1 MLETL
6 LLPDLREMI
15 ESGDERGLHEF
26 CEAFYPGVTA
36 SILDHLTPEEI
47 SKVLANCHVSR
58 TAEILPFLPI
68 EIQVKIVEHM
78 ERTELSRLIEEMA
91 ADDRVDLLEQMEP
104 EAVESL
110 LPLVAQAERRDIRKL
125 LSYPDESA
133 GSIMTTDYASLPKNI
148 TVKEAI
154 AKLRLQAPNRE
165 TIYYIYIIDEERHL
179 LGFVSLRNLILA
191 NPEARLADIMQRDI
205 ISVKVDDDQED
216 VANVINR
223 YDFIAIPVV
232 DHDSRLVGI
241 VTHDDAVD
249 VLHYEAQED
258 QERLVG
264 VQPLEESYLSEP
276 IFTLARKRV
285 VWLIGLLVAAILTA
299 SIFEFLHHGGD
310 TPDAAKPLTMIDRI
324 LMFLPLVLA
333 CGGNAGSQS
342 AALVISYLSTA
353 DRENKKVTSTDF
365 WRIMGREVFVGS
377 MIGMTLA
384 TFAFTLSYVL
394 LWMMAPIPMFAPP
407 TVVSGTV
414 FIVVMISTSLGAL
427 LPIIF
432 HHFGS
437 DPALMS
443 TPLIAAIMDMIG
455 VVILF
460 SIARMMG

>member
-15 ESGDERGLHEF
+15 ESSDERGLHEF

-36 SILDHLTPEEI
+36 NILSHLTPEEI
-47 SKVLANCHVSR
+47 SKVLDKCHVSR
-58 TAEILPFLPI
+58 KAEILPFLPI
-68 EIQVKIVEHM
+68 EMQVDIVEHM
-78 ERTELSRLIEEMA
+78 DRTDLSRLIEEMA

-104 EAVESL
+104 EHVEIL
-110 LPLVAQAERRDIRKL
+110 LPLIAQAERRDIRKL

-191 NPEARLADIMQRDI
+191 NPEARLADIMQRDM

-216 VANVINR
+216 VAHVINR

-232 DHDSRLVGI
+232 DQDNRLVGI

-258 QERLVG
+258 QELLVG
-264 VQPLEESYLSEP
+264 VQPLEENYLSEP
-276 IFTLARKRV
+276 IFTLARKRG
-285 VWLIGLLVAAILTA
+285 VWLIVLLFAAVLTA
-299 SIFEFLHHGGD
+299 KVFQYFHD
-310 TPDAAKPLTMIDRI
+310 TVEQGAPTTLVDRI

-342 AALVISYLSTA
+342 AALVISYLSA
-353 DRENKKVTSTDF
+353 LDREVKKFSVRDF
-365 WRIMGREVFVGS
+365 WKIMGREVLVGG
-377 MIGMTLA
+377 MIGMTLS
-384 TFAFTLSYVL
+384 TIAFVMSYWL
-394 LWMMAPIPMFAPP
+394 LWMAAPP
-407 TVVSGTV
+407 IVVSGTV
-414 FIVVMISTSLGAL
+414 FIVIMISTSLGAL

-432 HHFGS
+432 HHYDF

-443 TPLIAAIMDMIG
+443 TPLIAAMMDMIG
-455 VVILF
+455 VVVLF
-460 SIARMMG
+460 NMARLMG

>member
-15 ESGDERGLHEF
+15 SSTDERGLHEF

-36 SILDHLTPEEI
+36 SILAHLTPEEI
-47 SKVLANCHVSR
+47 SQVLANCHVSR
-58 TAEILPFLPI
+58 RAEILPFLPI
-68 EIQVKIVEHM
+68 EMQVDIVEHM
-78 ERTELSRLIEEMA
+78 DRTELSRLIEEMA

-104 EAVESL
+104 EAVENL

-148 TVKEAI
+148 TVKEAL

-165 TIYYIYIIDEERHL
+165 TIYYIYVIDDERHL

-191 NPEARLADIMQRDI
+191 NPETRLADIMQRDM

-232 DHDSRLVGI
+232 DQDNRLVGI

-276 IFTLARKRV
+276 IFMLARKRV
-285 VWLIGLLVAAILTA
+285 VWLIGLLFAAILTA
-299 SIFEFLHHGGD
+299 SIFEYLHKAGGNGQ
-310 TPDAAKPLTMIDRI
+310 PVGMIDRI

-342 AALVISYLSTA
+342 AALVISYLSA
-353 DRENKKVTSTDF
+353 LDREIKKFSLRDF
-365 WRIMGREVFVGS
+365 WKIMGRELIVGS
-377 MIGMTLA
+377 LIGLTLA
-384 TFAFTLSYVL
+384 TFAFILSFL
-394 LWMMAPIPMFAPP
+394 LLQLMGPP
-407 TVVSGTV
+407 AVVSGTV

-460 SIARMMG
+460 NIARLM